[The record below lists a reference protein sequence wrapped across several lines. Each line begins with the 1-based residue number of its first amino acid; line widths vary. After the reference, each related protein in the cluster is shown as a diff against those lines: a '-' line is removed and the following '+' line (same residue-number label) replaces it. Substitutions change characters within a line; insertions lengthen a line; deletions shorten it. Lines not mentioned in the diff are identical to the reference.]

1 MKDYVKEP
9 VKLRK
14 RPTKYGGS
22 SLFLEYVRNG
32 ERVYEFLKMYLVP
45 ERSKMDKVQNS
56 ETMRTAQAI
65 KAQRIIELQNEA
77 HGFSN
82 NRTRGKV
89 DFIRYIEAKAGAEQ
103 GAKKI
108 KTSHLLCHLKQYRPH
123 ISIRDIDKRFL
134 RGFILYLQTVRSQ
147 HTGKTLSANTIHTLF
162 RHLTTILNKAVADDL
177 IQVNP
182 VTKLLANERPKP
194 ENVARSYLTL
204 DEIKT
209 LSGLPCGND
218 HVKRAFLFCCFC
230 GLRFSDVYRLRWC
243 DIQTLSDGTKQAE
256 ITQQKTGQP
265 LYLPL
270 SDNALKWMP
279 ERSDVPDTA
288 PIFALPTYNACLH
301 DIARLCKKAG
311 IKKRI
316 TFHLARHTNATLLL
330 TYGAD
335 IYTVSKLLGHT
346 NVKTT
351 QIYAKVVDEN
361 KRKAVNLIPD
371 ISADEQKGG
380 DR

>member
-14 RPTKYGGS
+14 RPTKYGGG
-22 SLFLEYVRNG
+22 SLFLEYVRDG
-32 ERVYEFLKMYLVP
+32 QRVYEFLKMYLVP

-65 KAQRIIELQNEA
+65 KAQRIIELQNA
-77 HGFSN
+77 AYGFSSS
-82 NRTRGKV
+82 RTRGKV
-89 DFIRYIEAKAGAEQ
+89 DFIRYIEAKSKDENRNA
-103 GAKKI
+103 
-108 KTSHLLCHLKQYRPH
+108 THLQITLYHLKRFYPR
-123 ISIRDIDKRFL
+123 IALRDVNKQFL
-134 RGFILYLQTVRSQ
+134 RGFLHYLQTVKNTR
-147 HTGKTLSANTIHTLF
+147 TGGGLACNTIFTVF
-162 RHLTTILNKAVADDL
+162 WVVCSYLNKAVTDDL
-177 IQVNP
+177 IPINP
-182 VTKLLANERPKP
+182 ASKIPAGERPQREP
-194 ENVARSYLTL
+194 VARAYLTA
-204 DEIKT
+204 DELKT
-209 LSGLPCGND
+209 LSGFPCVNEQ
-218 HVKRAFLFCCFC
+218 VKRAFLFCCFC
-230 GLRFSDVYRLRWC
+230 GLRFSDVYRLKWC

-256 ITQQKTGQP
+256 LTQQKTGQP

-279 ERSDVPDTA
+279 ERNDTPDTG
-288 PIFALPTYNACLH
+288 PVFRLPQYTMCNRH
-301 DIARLCKKAG
+301 VREWCKKAG

-316 TFHLARHTNATLLL
+316 TFHCARHTNATLLL

-351 QIYAKVVDEN
+351 QIYAKVVDAN

-371 ISADEQKGG
+371 ISADEEKGG